1 MAKMYKLS
9 SRAADK
15 TGLVYASQIPANA
28 GSVVKNA
35 DEQELFSEILMDS
48 HKNYWFAKQSEEGS
62 LSYKLFIFDHHKG
75 VLKSHPI
82 QGQPNFYEFDSCVVV
97 ACEGDGSKGSVLVF
111 SKNEP
116 ELIKEWKVNGFLW
129 EVEMEGDNLFI
140 STYIAEENQAVLYI
154 IADGKKKRVN
164 LGSNFAPTDIL
175 CVNGRIH
182 ISCAP
187 VLSGDPKKIM
197 VLNCK
202 GKLVS
207 EHKLSISPRTIYQ
220 VGDEIMIY
228 ELDLAT
234 GKSEKI
240 VYLNIETGEQKE
252 HTIPHSQVV
261 ECTGQ
266 SLSLIQPDS
275 NTLFTWDHSNRKI
288 VESRKVI

>member
-1 MAKMYKLS
+1 
-9 SRAADK
+9 
-15 TGLVYASQIPANA
+15 
-28 GSVVKNA
+28 
-35 DEQELFSEILMDS
+35 
-48 HKNYWFAKQSEEGS
+48 
-62 LSYKLFIFDHHKG
+62 
-75 VLKSHPI
+75 
-82 QGQPNFYEFDSCVVV
+82 VVV

-116 ELIKEWKVNGFLW
+116 ELMKEWKVNGFLW
-129 EVEMEGDNLFI
+129 EVEMEGNNLYI

-197 VLNCK
+197 VLNNK
-202 GKLVS
+202 GKLMS
-207 EHKLSISPRTIYQ
+207 EHKLSISPRTIYE

-240 VYLNIETGEQKE
+240 VYLNTETGEQKE

-261 ECTGQ
+261 ECTCQ